1 MTLQEIRYR
10 AIGTIHSPYQ
20 ETRGMPIQ
28 ASAAHGVVGSVEV
41 WPEYSAGLESLEGFS
56 HIILLY
62 HFHLS
67 KPYSLRVKP
76 YLDDQSHGV
85 FATRAPSR
93 PNPIGL
99 SIVRLTNIEGN
110 ILHIHD
116 VDIVDG
122 TPLLDIKPYVPD
134 FDVREVHKQGW
145 LTKTIANLQ
154 QTIDDGRFANL

>member
-1 MTLQEIRYR
+1 MTLQEIKYR

-20 ETRGMPIQ
+20 KTRGMPIQ

-67 KPYSLRVKP
+67 KPYSLRVQP

-85 FATRAPSR
+85 FATRAPVR
-93 PNPIGL
+93 PNL
-99 SIVRLTNIEGN
+99 LALTLCEIISVKGNVIE
-110 ILHIHD
+110 
-116 VDIVDG
+116 VDTIDAFAD
-122 TPLLDIKPYVPD
+122 TPVLDIKPHIPD
-134 FDVREVHKQGW
+134 SDTTSGVTLPDW
-145 LTKTIANLQ
+145 LRQ
-154 QTIDDGRFANL
+154 